1 MTKRINRL
9 FLILAIFFLIITILI
24 PIVDYYMTK
33 GKLMD
38 KGQFTNVQDYIQAG
52 VDMATQVGLDLTA
65 SYNFYAFFNENYSQ
79 PNQNSI
85 MYKAINELLVGEFKG
100 VITWSPIE
108 QNSFETLFILYI
120 LDKIL
125 WLFVAYCI
133 FVIPISMVDLFSKV
147 IKKETDQ

>member
-9 FLILAIFFLIITILI
+9 FLILAIFFIILTILV
-24 PIVDYYMTK
+24 PIVDYYITK
-33 GKLMD
+33 GKLID

-52 VDMATQVGLDLTA
+52 VDMATQVALDLT
-65 SYNFYAFFNENYSQ
+65 STYNFYAFFNENYSR

-100 VITWSPIE
+100 VITWTPIE
-108 QNSFETLFILYI
+108 QNGFETMFIFYI
-120 LDKIL
+120 LDKIM

-147 IKKETDQ
+147 IKKEIE